1 MFTFDEITRYC
12 WFSLTSFE
20 SDAQFLLIGLVL
32 GLAIY
37 NNVILDIGFPMV
49 VYRKLFGRRG
59 TFADLKDSHRVSL
72 TDYRQ
77 DLLPMGDLRVNAMR
91 CQYYHAPTS
100 VERHIITTDL
110 INLMSFYKVS

>member
-72 TDYRQ
+72 TYRLQ
-77 DLLPMGDLRVNAMR
+77 DLLPIGDWRVN
-91 CQYYHAPTS
+91 
-100 VERHIITTDL
+100 D
-110 INLMSFYKVS
+110 NDKYKKHGVDNYVVS

>member
-37 NNVILDIGFPMV
+37 NNVILDVGFPMV

-72 TDYRQ
+72 TDCCMARLASHWRLEGQ
-77 DLLPMGDLRVNAMR
+77 
-91 CQYYHAPTS
+91 C
-100 VERHIITTDL
+100 
-110 INLMSFYKVS
+110 K

>member
-72 TDYRQ
+72 TYRLQ
-77 DLLPMGDLRVNAMR
+77 DLLPIGDLRVNAN
-91 CQYYHAPTS
+91 
-100 VERHIITTDL
+100 DK
-110 INLMSFYKVS
+110 YKKHGVDNYVVSHGVVGMTFSW

>member
-12 WFSLTSFE
+12 WFSQTSFE
-20 SDAQFLLIGLVL
+20 TDAQFLLIGLVL

-37 NNVILDIGFPMV
+37 NNVILDVGFPMV

-72 TDYRQ
+72 GDCWQ
-77 DLLPMGDLRVNAMR
+77 DLLPIGSMQMTNRAV
-91 CQYYHAPTS
+91 
-100 VERHIITTDL
+100 
-110 INLMSFYKVS
+110 FK